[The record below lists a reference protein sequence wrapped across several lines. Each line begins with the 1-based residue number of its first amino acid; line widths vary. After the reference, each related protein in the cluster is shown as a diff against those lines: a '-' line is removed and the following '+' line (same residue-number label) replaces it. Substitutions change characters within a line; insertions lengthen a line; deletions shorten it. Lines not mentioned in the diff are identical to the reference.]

1 MNMRRIT
8 VFLAIAAFAITSV
21 SAQDLD
27 KILNDHYKASAQDKM
42 SKISTVT
49 IKGNISAMG
58 MDMGITVY
66 QSRPGKFRME
76 ADFAGSTLIQ
86 TYNGTTGWTYAPAM
100 GITQPQQLGA
110 EELKSVVRQA
120 DMDSPLWDYKAK
132 GNKLELLGS
141 SDDGSAYKVKVTAPE
156 GDVMTIFINK
166 ETSLISKMISTQFA
180 NGMDMEIETEVKDYK
195 SVKGIPVAH
204 YMATKMGGQVVS
216 TITFDNVEYDQ
227 KLDAALFE
235 KPVVE

>member
-1 MNMRRIT
+1 MRRIT
-8 VFLAIAAFAITSV
+8 VFFAIVAFAIASV

-42 SKISTVT
+42 SKITTVT
-49 IKGNISAMG
+49 IKGKLSAMG
-58 MDMGITVY
+58 MDMGITLY
-66 QSRPGKFRME
+66 QARPGKLRME
-76 ADFAGSTLIQ
+76 ADFAGSKLIQ
-86 TYNGTTGWTYAPAM
+86 TYNGSTGWTYAPAM
-100 GITQPQQLGA
+100 GIAQPQQLGS
-110 EELKSVVRQA
+110 EELKSVVKQA
-120 DMDSPLWDYKAK
+120 EMDSPLWDYKAR
-132 GNKLELLGS
+132 GNKVEMLGT
-141 SDDGSAYKVKVTAPE
+141 SDDGSAYKLKVTAPE

-166 ETSLISKMISTQFA
+166 ETSLISKMVSTQFA

-195 SVKGIPVAH
+195 NVKGIPVAH
-204 YMATKMGGQVVS
+204 YITSKMGGQVVS

>member
-195 SVKGIPVAH
+195 SVKGIPVA
-204 YMATKMGGQVVS
+204 GQVVS

>member
-1 MNMRRIT
+1 MRRIT
-8 VFLAIAAFAITSV
+8 VFFAIAAFAVTSV

-27 KILNDHYKASAQDKM
+27 KILNDHFKASAQDKM
-42 SKISTVT
+42 SKISSVT
-49 IKGNISAMG
+49 IKGKISAMG

-66 QSRPGKFRME
+66 QARPGKFRME

-100 GITQPQQLGA
+100 GIAQPQQLGA

-141 SDDGSAYKVKVTAPE
+141 SDDGSAYKVKLTAPE

-180 NGMDMEIETEVKDYK
+180 NGMDMEIETDVKDYK

>member
-1 MNMRRIT
+1 MRRIT
-8 VFLAIAAFAITSV
+8 VFFAIAAFAITSV

-42 SKISTVT
+42 SKVNSVT
-49 IKGNISAMG
+49 IKGNVSAMG
-58 MDMGITVY
+58 MAMELTLY
-66 QSRPGKFRME
+66 QSRPGKLRME
-76 ADFAGSTLIQ
+76 ADLAGSKIIQ
-86 TYNGTTGWTYAPAM
+86 TYNGTTGWTYAPAY
-100 GITQPQQLGA
+100 GISEPQQLGA
-110 EELKSVVRQA
+110 EELKSIIRQA

-141 SDDGSAYKVKVTAPE
+141 SDDGSAYKVKLTDPE

-166 ETSLISKMISTQFA
+166 ETSLISKMVSTQFA
-180 NGMDMEIETEVKDYK
+180 NGMDMEIETDVKDYK

-204 YMATKMGGQVVS
+204 YMATKMGGQVIT